1 MAGLGISVEL
11 AAMGS
16 SGSLLV
22 GSAADL
28 NAGGDRAALTP
39 VIVPRTRWEFGV
51 ATFLVRPRTTLYR
64 AIFELSDTLG
74 LPVVHRS
81 SVGREYAVPAGW
93 MRARYPTFPFG
104 THVLKALALGANA
117 CSIGQPYPDA
127 NSEGSDATAGGS
139 SDEGAE
145 EEDSG
150 DDSGKEAAGVGLGQS
165 RNRITTLPKRL
176 SPRLMARS

>member
-1 MAGLGISVEL
+1 
-11 AAMGS
+11 MGRANRS
-16 SGSLLV
+16 ECCAQLVGTRPSLLPF
-22 GSAADL
+22 GSAVS
-28 NAGGDRAALTP
+28 LT
-39 VIVPRTRWEFGV
+39 
-51 ATFLVRPRTTLYR
+51 A
-64 AIFELSDTLG
+64 
-74 LPVVHRS
+74 
-81 SVGREYAVPAGW
+81 SVGPEYAVPAGW

-145 EEDSG
+145 EDSG